1 MDTGLGACV
10 MKASGVLRRGGAII
24 YPTDTLY
31 GLGADA
37 FSDAAVQKVYA
48 IKGRDEGKPM
58 HAVFSDMRMVEEYAE
73 VNDAAR
79 TLAEKFLPG
88 ALTLVLK
95 KKASLNTG
103 IVKGIESIGIRIPDN
118 EFCLELA
125 KTFGKPYTAT
135 SANKS
140 GQVPD
145 VSVEKIV
152 AQLGDATQLVDLAID
167 AAVFPMRPPTTVVN
181 VMTGAPV
188 ILRVGAISREEIE
201 RCYTGQ
207 CKYCQRYG

>member
-1 MDTGLGACV
+1 MDILHLDRGLGACV
-10 MKASGVLRRGGAII
+10 MKASGALRRGGVII

-37 FSDAAVQKVYA
+37 LSDEAVAKIYE

-58 HAVFSDMRMVEEYAE
+58 HAVFADLKMAEEYAE
-73 VNDAAR
+73 VNDAAKK
-79 TLAEKFLPG
+79 LAEKFLPG

-95 KKASLNTG
+95 KKPGLNSG
-103 IVKGIESIGIRIPDN
+103 FVKGIDSIGIRIPDN

-125 KTFGKPYTAT
+125 RTFGKPYTAT

-140 GQVPD
+140 GQTPQ
-145 VSVEKIV
+145 VSIGDIV
-152 AQLGDATQLVDLAID
+152 KQLGDATKLVEMAVE
-167 AAVFPMRPPTTVVN
+167 APVFPMRPPTTVVN

-188 ILRVGAISREEIE
+188 ILREGAISSGEIFALF
-201 RCYTGQ
+201 
-207 CKYCQRYG
+207 